1 MGNVI
6 PTIRRA
12 LKSRGITSR
21 ALSSRLGY
29 SGNSF
34 VSNVLTGKK
43 RLPLDRVEDWAEAL
57 GMRDRELDDF
67 YLACVLELAPSFVKR
82 LVRDLI
88 RRSDEEED

>member
-1 MGNVI
+1 MGSVI

-21 ALSSRLGY
+21 TLSSRLGY

-43 RLPLDRVEDWAEAL
+43 RLPLDRVEDWAAAL
-57 GMRDRELDDF
+57 GMRERELDDF
-67 YLACVLELAPSFVKR
+67 YLVCALELAPSFVQYV
-82 LVRDLI
+82 VRDLI
-88 RRSDEEED
+88 RRSADEN